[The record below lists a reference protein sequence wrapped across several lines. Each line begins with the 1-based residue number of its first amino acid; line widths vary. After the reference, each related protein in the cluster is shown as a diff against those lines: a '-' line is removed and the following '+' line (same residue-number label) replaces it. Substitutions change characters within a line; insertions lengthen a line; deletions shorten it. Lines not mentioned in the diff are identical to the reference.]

1 MHIKDITPMDIAVAL
16 GGPARE
22 LVEALEWMEVKDN
35 DTIIADAREE
45 FLEELR
51 YSELAHL
58 MPTAEALMPDYYDGT
73 LADHR
78 TIVDDAARLRLVD
91 VSPLF
96 PDRDSAYVNAESLID
111 TISGSLDELNCQ
123 FRGIERA
130 MLYKRTT
137 AAMVPEM
144 ELERV
149 VTRIRNVPDIEV
161 EDIELHGV
169 YSRAGNLMA
178 IEVRVGDD
186 EVVATVELGG
196 PMKPLVMLLVAAC
209 IFAQLPHEEWSGSF
223 TPVID

>member
-1 MHIKDITPMDIAVAL
+1 MNIKDIAPMDIATVL

-78 TIVDDAARLRLVD
+78 TLVDDAVRLHLVD
-91 VSPLF
+91 ISPLF
-96 PDRDSAYVNAESLID
+96 PSRDSAYVNAESFAN

-169 YSRAGNLMA
+169 YSRVGNLMA

-223 TPVID
+223 TTVID

>member
-1 MHIKDITPMDIAVAL
+1 MHIKDITPMDIAVVL

-111 TISGSLDELNCQ
+111 TISGRLDELDHQ
-123 FRGIERA
+123 FRVIDEA
-130 MLYKRTT
+130 MQCKRDT
-137 AAMVPEM
+137 AVMVSETG
-144 ELERV
+144 LERV
-149 VTRIRNVPDIEV
+149 VTRICNVPDVEV

-169 YSRAGNLMA
+169 YSRAGNLMG
-178 IEVRVGDD
+178 IEVRVGDY
-186 EVVATVELGG
+186 EITVDPELNG
-196 PMKPLVMLLVAAC
+196 PTKPPVMLLVAAC

-223 TPVID
+223 TTVID